1 MSSVSLD
8 LAYPFARLPFAA
20 SAVIIGLLS
29 ALYLAYQW
37 ALPKPLPGIPY
48 NQDALKTI
56 LGDAAELQQIK
67 KAGGRPRAWINLQTA
82 RHNSPLVQA
91 FLAPLSK
98 PILILS
104 DFRES
109 QDILLRRGKEFD
121 RGPRH
126 LENFSGVIPWHHICM
141 STSNPQFKAN
151 RELVKDLMTPHFLNT
166 VSGPEIY
173 SNAQNFIELWK
184 LKAQLAGGRP
194 FKAEDDLHTMTFDI
208 IKVVALGEGDN
219 QSMTV
224 LYTDLVRSTVS
235 KSQDAPGAL
244 DEPFAFPEN
253 KPNVDLR
260 AHIAQQEA
268 VGAAATQPFPG
279 LFHKINNRK
288 SAMKEVYAAKFSM
301 LDRQVSL
308 GTKRM
313 EAGAEVKSALDY
325 MIQRELAS
333 AKKADRA
340 PVFNSPSMY
349 DELYGYIGAGHE
361 TSSTT
366 LQWGLKHLAADQR
379 VQNILRASLRAA
391 YAEAVSE
398 ERQPTFAEI
407 IKTQVPY
414 LDAVVEEILRVS
426 GPVRT
431 LFRSATVDTT
441 ILGHHIPKG
450 TQIFL
455 PVTGPSFTAPAFP
468 IEESL
473 RSPSSQSHK
482 KTMRGTWD
490 ESNAADFVPERWL
503 QLGEHGGTHA
513 FDSQAGPMLAFS
525 LGIRGC
531 FGRRLAYLQL
541 RILMTLIVWNFEFGS
556 LPEELNSFDAVDS
569 LTTKPIKCFVRLAE
583 AQ

>member
-1 MSSVSLD
+1 MSSASLD

-20 SAVIIGLLS
+20 SAVIVGVLS
-29 ALYLAYQW
+29 VLYLAYHW

-48 NQDALKTI
+48 NQDAVKTI
-56 LGDAAELQQIK
+56 LGDAAEIQQIK
-67 KAGGRPRAWINLQTA
+67 KEGGRPRAWFNLQTA
-82 RHNSPLVQA
+82 KHNSPIVQA

-98 PILILS
+98 PVLILS
-104 DFRES
+104 DFREA

-126 LENFSGVIPWHHICM
+126 VANFSGVVPWHHIAM
-141 STSNPQFKAN
+141 ATSNPQFKAN

-173 SNAQNFIELWK
+173 NNAQNFIELWK
-184 LKAQLAGGRP
+184 LKAQKAGGRP
-194 FKAEDDLHTMTFDI
+194 FRAEDDLHTMTFDI

-219 QSMTV
+219 QSMTA
-224 LYTDLVRSTVS
+224 LYTDLVRSTAANA
-235 KSQDAPGAL
+235 QDASSAGQ
-244 DEPFAFPEN
+244 DEPFVFPEN
-253 KPNVDLR
+253 EPNVDLR
-260 AHIAQQEA
+260 AHGTQQEA

-279 LFHKINNRK
+279 LFHKMNNRK
-288 SAMKEVYAAKFSM
+288 PVMREAFAAKFSM

-308 GTKRM
+308 GVKRM

-325 MIQRELAS
+325 MMQREIAS
-333 AKKADRA
+333 AKKAGRA

-361 TSSTT
+361 TSSTS

-379 VQNILRASLRAA
+379 VQTTLRESLRAA
-391 YAEAVSE
+391 YADAVSE
-398 ERQPTFAEI
+398 GRQPTFAEI

-414 LDAVVEEILRVS
+414 LDAVVEEILRVT

-431 LFRSATVDTT
+431 LFRTAAVDTT
-441 ILGHHIPKG
+441 ILGHHVPKG

-455 PVTGPSFTAPAFP
+455 PITGPSFTTPAFA

-482 KTMRGTWD
+482 NMRGTWD
-490 ESNAADFVPERWL
+490 ESDAAKFVPERWL
-503 QLGEHGGTHA
+503 KTEDDSTQV

-541 RILMTLIVWNFEFGS
+541 RILMTLIVWNFEFGP
-556 LPEELNSFDAVDS
+556 LPEELNSFDAVDT
-569 LTTKPIKCFVRLAE
+569 LTTKPARCFVRLNE
-583 AQ
+583 VK

>member
-1 MSSVSLD
+1 MSSASLD

-20 SAVIIGLLS
+20 SAAIIGVLS
-29 ALYLAYQW
+29 VLYLAYQW

-48 NQDALKTI
+48 NQDAVKTI
-56 LGDAAELQQIK
+56 LGDAVEIQRIK
-67 KAGGRPRAWINLQTA
+67 KEGGRPRAWFNLQPE

-98 PILILS
+98 PVLILS

-109 QDILLRRGKEFD
+109 QDILLRRAKEFD

-126 LENFSGVIPWHHICM
+126 VDNFSGLVPWHHIAM
-141 STSNPQFKAN
+141 KTSDPQFKAN

-173 SNAQNFIELWK
+173 NNAQNFIQLWK

-219 QSMTV
+219 QSMTA
-224 LYTDLVRSTVS
+224 LYLDLVRSTAANAQS
-235 KSQDAPGAL
+235 ASAGQ
-244 DEPFAFPEN
+244 DEPFVFPEN
-253 KPNVDLR
+253 MPNLDLR
-260 AHIAQQEA
+260 AHGTQQEA

-279 LFHKINNRK
+279 LFHKFNNRK
-288 SAMKEVYAAKFSM
+288 PHMKEAFAAKFSM

-308 GTKRM
+308 GVKRM

-325 MIQRELAS
+325 MMQRELAS
-333 AKKADRA
+333 AKKAGRA

-361 TSSTT
+361 TSSTS

-379 VQNILRASLRAA
+379 VQTTLRSSLRAA
-391 YAEAVSE
+391 YADAVSE
-398 ERQPTFAEI
+398 GRQPTFTEI

-426 GPVRT
+426 GPVKT
-431 LFRSATVDTT
+431 LFRTAVVDTT

-455 PVTGPSFTAPAFP
+455 PVTGPSFTAPAFT

-473 RSPSSQSHK
+473 RSPSCQSHK
-482 KTMRGTWD
+482 SNMRSAWD
-490 ESNAADFVPERWL
+490 ESNAASFVPERWL
-503 QLGEHGGTHA
+503 QTEEAGTQA

-541 RILMTLIVWNFEFGS
+541 RILMTLIVWNFEFGP
-556 LPEELNSFDAVDS
+556 LPEELNSFDAVDT
-569 LTTKPIKCFVRLAE
+569 LTTKPVKCFVRLAE
-583 AQ
+583 AH

>member
-1 MSSVSLD
+1 MSTASLD
-8 LAYPFARLPFAA
+8 LTYPFARLPFAA
-20 SAVIIGLLS
+20 SAVIIGVLS
-29 ALYLAYQW
+29 ALYLACQW

-48 NQDALKTI
+48 NQDAVKTI
-56 LGDAAELQQIK
+56 LGDATELQQIK
-67 KAGGRPRAWINLQTA
+67 KEGGRPRAWFNLQPVK
-82 RHNSPLVQA
+82 HNSPLVQA

-98 PILILS
+98 PVLILS

-126 LENFSGVIPWHHICM
+126 VANFSGIVPWHHIAM
-141 STSNPQFKAN
+141 ATADPQFKAN

-173 SNAQNFIELWK
+173 NNAMNFIELWK
-184 LKAQLAGGRP
+184 LKAQVAGGRP
-194 FKAEDDLHTMTFDI
+194 FRAEDDLHGMTFDI

-219 QSMTV
+219 QSMTA
-224 LYTDLVRSTVS
+224 LYTDLVRSTAANA
-235 KSQDAPGAL
+235 QDTSSAGQ
-244 DEPFAFPEN
+244 DEPFIFPEN

-260 AHIAQQEA
+260 AHGTQQEA

-288 SAMKEVYAAKFSM
+288 PAMKEAYAAKFSM

-308 GTKRM
+308 GVERM
-313 EAGAEVKSALDY
+313 KAGAEVKSALDY
-325 MIQRELAS
+325 MMQRELAS
-333 AKKADRA
+333 AKKAGRA

-361 TSSTT
+361 TSSTS

-379 VQNILRASLRAA
+379 VQTTLRESLRAA
-391 YAEAVSE
+391 YADAVSE
-398 ERQPTFAEI
+398 GRQPTFTEI

-414 LDAVVEEILRVS
+414 LDAVVEEILRVT
-426 GPVRT
+426 GPVQT
-431 LFRSATVDTT
+431 LFRTATVDTT
-441 ILGHHIPKG
+441 ILGHHVPKG
-450 TQIFL
+450 TQVFL
-455 PVTGPSFTAPAFP
+455 PITGPGFTAPAFA
-468 IEESL
+468 IEESV

-482 KTMRGTWD
+482 HMRGTWD
-490 ESNAADFVPERWL
+490 EADAANFVPERWL
-503 QLGEHGGTHA
+503 KAEDGTQS

-541 RILMTLIVWNFEFGS
+541 RILMTLIVWNFEFGT
-556 LPEELNSFDAVDS
+556 LPEELNSFEAVDT
-569 LTTKPIKCFVRLAE
+569 LTTKPVKCFVRLAVV
-583 AQ
+583 Q

>member
-1 MSSVSLD
+1 MSSASLD
-8 LAYPFARLPFAA
+8 LVYPFARLPFAA
-20 SAVIIGLLS
+20 SAVIVGVLS
-29 ALYLAYQW
+29 VLYLAYQW

-48 NQDALKTI
+48 NQNAVKTI
-56 LGDAAELQQIK
+56 LGDTAEIQQIK
-67 KAGGRPRAWINLQTA
+67 KEGGRPRAWFNLQPVK
-82 RHNSPLVQA
+82 HNSPLVQA

-98 PILILS
+98 PVLILS
-104 DFRES
+104 DFRET

-126 LENFSGVIPWHHICM
+126 VDNFSGIVPWHHIAM
-141 STSNPQFKAN
+141 ATQDPQFKAN

-173 SNAQNFIELWK
+173 NNAMNFIELWK
-184 LKAQLAGGRP
+184 LKAEVAGGRL

-219 QSMTV
+219 QSMTA
-224 LYTDLVRSTVS
+224 LYTDLVRSTAANA
-235 KSQDAPGAL
+235 QDASSAGQ
-244 DEPFAFPEN
+244 DEPFVFPEN
-253 KPNVDLR
+253 KPN
-260 AHIAQQEA
+260 AHGIQQEA
-268 VGAAATQPFPG
+268 VGAAASQPFPD

-288 SAMKEVYAAKFSM
+288 PAMKEAYAAKFSM

-308 GTKRM
+308 GVQRM

-325 MIQRELAS
+325 MMQRELAS
-333 AKKADRA
+333 AKKAGRA

-361 TSSTT
+361 TSSTS

-379 VQNILRASLRAA
+379 VQTTLRESLRAA
-391 YAEAVSE
+391 YPGAVSE
-398 ERQPTFAEI
+398 GRQPTFAEI

-414 LDAVVEEILRVS
+414 LDAVVEEILRVT

-431 LFRSATVDTT
+431 LFRTATVDTT
-441 ILGHHIPKG
+441 ILGHHVPKG

-455 PVTGPSFTAPAFP
+455 PITGPSFTAPAFA

-482 KTMRGTWD
+482 NMRGTWD
-490 ESNAADFVPERWL
+490 ESDAANFVPERWL
-503 QLGEHGGTHA
+503 KAEGESSTQV

-525 LGIRGC
+525 VGIRGC

-541 RILMTLIVWNFEFGS
+541 RILMTLIVWNFEFGP
-556 LPEELNSFDAVDS
+556 LPEELNSFDAIDT
-569 LTTKPIKCFVRLAE
+569 LTTKPVKCFVRLAE
-583 AQ
+583 AR